1 MSERVFRGK
10 QASCHVEFIGKLVS
24 LDQAKLD
31 AGGGDVTLADKAWL
45 WLTKA
50 KRGELI
56 MSSTE
61 DHSSLMV
68 LAATAVSGGEQA
80 DEEKTVRARD
90 EEAQG
95 ESRGRVKKQKNILV
109 KEEPTDNDTEEV

>member
-10 QASCHVEFIGKLVS
+10 QASWHVEFIGKLVS

-31 AGGGDVTLADKAWL
+31 AAGGDATLADKAWL

-56 MSSTE
+56 MPSTE

-68 LAATAVSGGEQA
+68 LAATAVSGG
-80 DEEKTVRARD
+80 KRKH
-90 EEAQG
+90 
-95 ESRGRVKKQKNILV
+95 VKYKDRRIHFYHASAFFKRCR
-109 KEEPTDNDTEEV
+109 

>member
-10 QASCHVEFIGKLVS
+10 QASWHVEFIGKLVS

-31 AGGGDVTLADKAWL
+31 AAGGDATLADKAWL

-56 MSSTE
+56 MPSTE
-61 DHSSLMV
+61 DHSSPGNSQHFLY
-68 LAATAVSGGEQA
+68 LSIHPSL
-80 DEEKTVRARD
+80 R
-90 EEAQG
+90 
-95 ESRGRVKKQKNILV
+95 L
-109 KEEPTDNDTEEV
+109 